1 MDQPDPSQLRISDQ
15 DRHKVA
21 DMLRDAAGEGRIDLE
36 ELDER
41 LEAAYAAK
49 VYADLVPLTMDLP
62 NSNLPAPMIGPG
74 PVTRQAH
81 AGSAPAGMPLSSPA
95 SSVAVL
101 SGVDRRGPWLVSQ
114 THTAF
119 SMMGE
124 VTLDLRQA
132 SFAAAETVI
141 NANTVMGSI
150 DIYVN
155 AGTHVIVEGVGLMG
169 SFEQGRDRVPP
180 DYGPQAPVIRV
191 KGFALMGAVTV
202 TRKRMPGE
210 PGKLKKML
218 GT

>member
-21 DMLRDAAGEGRIDLE
+21 DILREAAGEGRIDLE

-41 LEAAYAAK
+41 LEKAYAAK

-62 NSNLPAPMIGPG
+62 SAHLPAPMLGPG
-74 PVTRQAH
+74 AVTRQSH
-81 AGSAPAGMPLSSPA
+81 PGTPPAGVPLPSPT

-101 SGVDRRGPWLVSQ
+101 SGVDRRGPWLVSP
-114 THTAF
+114 THMAF

-132 SFAAAETVI
+132 SFSARETVI
-141 NANTVMGSI
+141 TANTVMGAV

-155 AGTHVIVEGVGLMG
+155 AGTHVIVEGIGLMG
-169 SFEQGRDRVPP
+169 AFEQGRDRVAP
-180 DYGPQAPVIRV
+180 DYGPEAPIVRV

-218 GT
+218 ES